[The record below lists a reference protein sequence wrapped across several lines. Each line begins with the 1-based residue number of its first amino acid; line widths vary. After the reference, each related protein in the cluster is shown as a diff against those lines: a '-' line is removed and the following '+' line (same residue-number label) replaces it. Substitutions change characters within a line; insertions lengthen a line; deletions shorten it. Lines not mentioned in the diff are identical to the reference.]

1 MSSKIKAR
9 ATSPASFDSELAE
22 LEALSE
28 IRKLGSSFDPEQIEH
43 LRKALAHRN
52 NFIVSK
58 AARLVGEAEL
68 AALLPELLTAY
79 ARFFHDPVKS
89 DPKCWAKEAIAKA
102 LVKLQHRE
110 KGTYLRGLRHIQMEP
125 SFGPPEDSAGSVRA
139 TCAHALV
146 DCPGISDAELL
157 VYLLEALTD
166 TDKSVRVEAARAIAN
181 VGGVSAALLLRLRA
195 QFGLV
200 PPDTD
205 TPEVLGAVYSA
216 LLSLDGTASIPLVSK
231 ALEPGDDLAAEAAF
245 ALADMRT
252 HEALAPLLARFNAG
266 ADPWFS
272 GVLLGAIALTRL
284 QQASEFLIDLIA
296 GDTREAVPAIE
307 AIARSSPSDELR
319 IRVEHAIEQADSP
332 RLRKAFQEHLGSPA
346 H

>member
-9 ATSPASFDSELAE
+9 ATSPASFDHELAE

-28 IRKLGSSFDPEQIEH
+28 RFKQSFSLEPEQIEH
-43 LRKALAHRN
+43 LRTALAHRN

-68 AALLPELLTAY
+68 AALLPELLVAY
-79 ARFFHDPVKS
+79 GRFFHEPVKA
-89 DPKCWAKEAIAKA
+89 DPKCWAKEALAKA
-102 LVKLQHRE
+102 LLKLEHRE
-110 KGTYLRGLRHIQMEP
+110 KDTYIRGLRHIQMEP
-125 SFGPPEDSAGSVRA
+125 SFGPPADSAGTLRA

-146 DCPGISDAELL
+146 DCPGLSDAELL
-157 VYLLEALTD
+157 ALLLEALTD
-166 TDKSVRVEAARAIAN
+166 TDKSVRIEAARAIAN
-181 VGGVSAALLLRLRA
+181 VGGISAPLILRLRA
-195 QFGLV
+195 QLGLV
-200 PPDTD
+200 PPDGD

-252 HEALAPLLARFNAG
+252 VEALAPLLARFNAG
-266 ADPWFS
+266 VDPWFS
-272 GVLLGAIALTRL
+272 GVLLSAIALTRL
-284 QQASEFLIDLIA
+284 PQACDFLLDLIA
-296 GDTREAVPAIE
+296 RDTREAASAIE
-307 AIARSSPSDELR
+307 AITRSSPSEELR
-319 IRVEHAIEQADSP
+319 IRVEQAIEQADSP
-332 RLRKAFQEHLGSPA
+332 RLREVYQEHLGPSS

>member
-1 MSSKIKAR
+1 MSLKTKAR
-9 ATSPASFDSELAE
+9 ATSPASFDNELAE
-22 LEALSE
+22 LESLSE
-28 IRKLGSSFDPEQIEH
+28 KFKRSSSLEPEQIEH
-43 LRKALAHRN
+43 LRRALAHRN

-58 AARLVGEAEL
+58 AARLVGEADL
-68 AALLPELLTAY
+68 AALLPDLLTAY
-79 ARFFHDPVKS
+79 GRFFQDPVKT
-89 DPKCWAKEAIAKA
+89 DPKCWAKDALAKA

-110 KGTYLRGLRHIQMEP
+110 KDTYLRGLRHIQMEP
-125 SFGPPEDSAGSVRA
+125 SFGPPEDSAGGVRA

-195 QFGLV
+195 QLGLV

-216 LLSLDGTASIPLVSK
+216 LLSLDGPAAIPLVSK

-245 ALADMRT
+245 ALADLRSN
-252 HEALAPLLARFNAG
+252 EALAPLLARFKAG
-266 ADPWFS
+266 VDPWFS
-272 GVLLGAIALTRL
+272 GVLLSAIALTRL
-284 QQASEFLIDLIA
+284 PQACDFLLDLIA
-296 GDTREAVPAIE
+296 RDTREASLAIE

-319 IRVEHAIEQADSP
+319 ARVEQAIEQADSP
-332 RLRKAFQEHLGSPA
+332 RLQKAYQEHLGSSA